1 MMGMAFPTAFSP
13 YSRGWSPHQTGSM
26 HGLGIL
32 PVFAGMVRNWPK
44 SLTISP
50 NSPRIRG
57 DGPIPNRRPIAEE
70 RFSPYSRGWSALFYG
85 GDAPHQILP
94 VFAGMVRGASAP
106 PPTDI
111 NSPRIRGDGPNP
123 GKLIERG
130 MRFSPYSRGW
140 SPNQG
145 RCRIR
150 VAILPVFAGM
160 VPHAGAAA
168 SQTAHSPRI
177 RGDGPMSA
185 SSRKLAPSHSPR
197 IRGDGPVFWGGRP
210 GMPRDSPR
218 IRGDG
223 PDFPLRGWILRLS
236 SPVGYLRW
244 RPILPVFAGMAPP
257 TRCRTP
263 TRRHFPRI
271 RGDGPSFTN
280 AEPEWS
286 VFSPYLRG

>member
-1 MMGMAFPTAFSP
+1 MGMAFPTAFSP

-130 MRFSPYSRGW
+130 MLFSPYSRGW

-160 VPHAGAAA
+160 VPCRPALG
-168 SQTAHSPRI
+168 SWPR
-177 RGDGPMSA
+177 A
-185 SSRKLAPSHSPR
+185 
-197 IRGDGPVFWGGRP
+197 
-210 GMPRDSPR
+210 
-218 IRGDG
+218 
-223 PDFPLRGWILRLS
+223 
-236 SPVGYLRW
+236 
-244 RPILPVFAGMAPP
+244 ILPVFAGMARPSP
-257 TRCRTP
+257 TRNLSGQYS
-263 TRRHFPRI
+263 PRI
-271 RGDGPSFTN
+271 CGDDPWKSSTLLFSST
-280 AEPEWS
+280 
-286 VFSPYLRG
+286 FSPYSRG

>member
-130 MRFSPYSRGW
+130 MLFSPYSRGW

-168 SQTAHSPRI
+168 SQTA
-177 RGDGPMSA
+177 
-185 SSRKLAPSHSPR
+185 HSPR

>member
-111 NSPRIRGDGPNP
+111 NSPRIRGDGPS
-123 GKLIERG
+123 R
-130 MRFSPYSRGW
+130 RRCRFSDSTFSPYSRGW
-140 SPNQG
+140 SHVGQLSEAGPEPFSPYSRG
-145 RCRIR
+145 WSVIWLWAGCLSP
-150 VAILPVFAGM
+150 ILPVFAGM
-160 VPHAGAAA
+160 VPY
-168 SQTAHSPRI
+168 S
-177 RGDGPMSA
+177 
-185 SSRKLAPSHSPR
+185 
-197 IRGDGPVFWGGRP
+197 GGRP